1 VKYHLGD
8 LESDMSVFHR
18 VDDLYELDGP
28 RFMRLAWRIGAYNGM
43 ITRRVQAAQEDPA
56 PSPLAG
62 EPAPARLRSA
72 PARAVR
78 EQPAVGDLPSGA
90 SMVPVSALNLMMP
103 GLIERA

>member
-1 VKYHLGD
+1 MKYHLGD

-43 ITRRVQAAQEDPA
+43 ITRRVQAAQETPTPPTAGAAA
-56 PSPLAG
+56 PV
-62 EPAPARLRSA
+62 RLRST

-78 EQPAVGDLPSGA
+78 EAPAVGDLPAGA